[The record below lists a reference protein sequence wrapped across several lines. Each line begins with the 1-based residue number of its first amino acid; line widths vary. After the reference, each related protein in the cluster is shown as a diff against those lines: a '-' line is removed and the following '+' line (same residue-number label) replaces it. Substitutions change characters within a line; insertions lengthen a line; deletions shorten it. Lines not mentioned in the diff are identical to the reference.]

1 MTPGGMAPEM
11 RESTSESTA
20 GASGDRPLGAFVPP
34 QHRRPTQAVTRRCHL
49 TDGTEVLV
57 RSIRRT
63 DRSSCSTMLT
73 ACSEESL
80 YSRYERVV
88 TESPDALAADLCCP
102 DLQCERT
109 LVGEIF
115 EGPFPTIIGIA
126 QLITDPT
133 HTTAEY
139 AVLVADPWQNKG
151 LGGAFTDICLEL
163 ADAWGVPRV
172 VAEFLPSNMRM
183 IRILSKRR
191 FDLSRDFQEN
201 VVSGEKLIK
210 GNEEEMTAAS
220 CSVS

>member
-11 RESTSESTA
+11 RESSSAA
-20 GASGDRPLGAFVPP
+20 GASGDRPLGAFVPRGP
-34 QHRRPTQAVTRRCHL
+34 RRSTEPVSRRCRL

-57 RSIRRT
+57 RSIRKT

-102 DLQCERT
+102 DPQCERT
-109 LVGEIF
+109 LVGEIS

-126 QLITDPT
+126 QLITDPA
-133 HTTAEY
+133 HSTAEY
-139 AVLVADPWQNKG
+139 AVLIADPWQNKG

-163 ADAWGVPRV
+163 ADEWGVPRV
-172 VAEFLPSNMRM
+172 VAEFLPSNTRM
-183 IRILSKRR
+183 IRILDKRR
-191 FDLSRDFQEN
+191 FDLSRNLQEHI
-201 VVSGEKLIK
+201 VSGQKLISRALDETSES
-210 GNEEEMTAAS
+210 GGEQR
-220 CSVS
+220 